1 MLRKLTKKFQNLTLA
16 TKLTTL
22 LLIIFIGG
30 ITLSSIAFAHL
41 LNYQAEIA
49 VKSRARFIFQN
60 INAVRQYT
68 LDEVQPVL
76 ERRLKDDEFV
86 LQAIP
91 SYSARKVFGTLQK
104 QDPTYNDFFY
114 KDAMLNPTNLQDLAD
129 GFETTIVQK
138 FQQANNL
145 ENTTSGYRWINGEKY
160 FYIASPLA
168 ITDSSCLRCH
178 STPDV
183 APKRMIKVYGSEN
196 GFGWKLNEINGA
208 QIVSVPANI
217 ILERA
222 NQALMLA
229 IGIITLVFAIAI
241 YVANLWLKRYV
252 IQPIKGVVR
261 VAEAVSTGDFDAEFG
276 KVSKDEI
283 GSLVEAFTRMK
294 LSLLMAIQS
303 FEQQRPKG

>member
-1 MLRKLTKKFQNLTLA
+1 MLRYFTKRFKNLKLA
-16 TKLTTL
+16 TKLNTL
-22 LLIIFIGG
+22 LLIIFVGG
-30 ITLSSIAFAHL
+30 ITVSSIAFANL

-68 LDEVQPVL
+68 NDEVQPVL
-76 ERRLKDDEFV
+76 ERRLKEDEFA
-86 LQAIP
+86 LQSIP
-91 SYSARKVFGTLQK
+91 AYSARRVFVTLQK
-104 QDPTYNDFFY
+104 QDATYNDFFY

-129 GFETTIVQK
+129 SFETTIVQK

-145 ENTTSGYRWINGEKY
+145 ENTTSGYRWIDGEKY

-168 ITDSSCLRCH
+168 LTEQSCLRCH
-178 STPDV
+178 SSPDV
-183 APKRMIKVYGSEN
+183 APKGMLKIYGPEN
-196 GFGWKLNEINGA
+196 GFGWKLNEINGT

-217 ILERA
+217 ILARA
-222 NQALMLA
+222 SQALILA

-241 YVANLWLKRYV
+241 YVANFWLKQYV
-252 IQPIKGVVR
+252 IQPIERVVR
-261 VAEAVSTGDFDAEFG
+261 VAEAVSTGDFDAEFE

-303 FEQQRPKG
+303 FEQNRPKG

>member
-30 ITLSSIAFAHL
+30 ITLSSIAFANL

-68 LDEVQPVL
+68 NDEVQPVL
-76 ERRLKDDEFV
+76 ERRLKGDEFA
-86 LQAIP
+86 LQTIP
-91 SYSARKVFGTLQK
+91 SYSARKVFLNLQK
-104 QDPTYNDFFY
+104 QDVSYNNFFY
-114 KDAMLNPTNLQDLAD
+114 KDAMLNPTNLQDKAD
-129 GFETTIVQK
+129 NFETTIVQK

-145 ENTTSGYRWINGEKY
+145 ENTTSGYHWINGVKY
-160 FYIASPLA
+160 YYIASPLA
-168 ITDSSCLRCH
+168 VKDSSCLRCH
-178 STPDV
+178 SSPDV
-183 APKRMIKVYGSEN
+183 APKGMIKVYGTEH

-222 NQALMLA
+222 KQALLLA

-241 YVANLWLKRYV
+241 FVANLWMKRYV
-252 IQPIKGVVR
+252 IQPIKKVVR
-261 VAEAVSTGDFDAEFG
+261 VAEAVSTGDFDVEFE